1 MTLSRT
7 GFVNLLGPM
16 TCQALASRFRPVL
29 ATVLVLVV
37 LSGLAMGNAI
47 RAAGAEQHWPA
58 SLKGRLLI
66 ASTELDSPLFAKTI
80 IYMVEHDENGAMG
93 LIVNRPLGEMPISEL
108 RKALNLDA
116 TPDQV
121 PSLTLRFGGPVER
134 DLMFV
139 LHSDEIKVE
148 SSRSIDHDLALTSD
162 PELLRA
168 IVAGDGPSRFAIAM
182 GYAGW
187 APGQLE
193 AEIERGSWE
202 WIDYDLELVMAPEAD
217 AWNRAIGRVKIDL

>member
-1 MTLSRT
+1 MNRQALVSRLRT
-7 GFVNLLGPM
+7 IFAIAPVVVFVVVVGWAAGGPM
-16 TCQALASRFRPVL
+16 QTALA
-29 ATVLVLVV
+29 
-37 LSGLAMGNAI
+37 
-47 RAAGAEQHWPA
+47 EQEQPA

-66 ASTELDSPLFAKTI
+66 ASTELNSPVFAKTI

-93 LIVNRPLGEMPISEL
+93 LIVNRPIGEMPVSEL
-108 RKALNLDA
+108 RKAFNLD
-116 TPDQV
+116 TDPGEV

-139 LHSDEIKVE
+139 LHSDDKKVE
-148 SSRSIDHDLALTSD
+148 SSRTVDHDLALTSD

-168 IVAGDGPSRFAIAM
+168 IVEGDGPSRFVIAM

-187 APGQLE
+187 SAGQLE

-202 WIDYDLELVMAPEAD
+202 WIDYDLELVMAPEDD
-217 AWNRAIGRVKIDL
+217 AWDRAIGRVKIDL

>member
-1 MTLSRT
+1 
-7 GFVNLLGPM
+7 M
-16 TCQALASRFRPVL
+16 TCHAVPHRFSVLVACVLAITVVLAIPLRLAS
-29 ATVLVLVV
+29 ADET
-37 LSGLAMGNAI
+37 
-47 RAAGAEQHWPA
+47 WPA

-66 ASTELDSPLFAKTI
+66 ASTELDSPVFAKTI

-108 RKALNLDA
+108 RKALELEAVPDA
-116 TPDQV
+116 V
-121 PSLTLRFGGPVER
+121 ASLTLRFGGPVER

-139 LHSDEIKVE
+139 LHSDDMQVE
-148 SSRSIDHDLALTSD
+148 SSRAVDHDLALTSD

-168 IVAGDGPSRFAIAM
+168 IVTGEGPSRFVIAM
-182 GYAGW
+182 GYSGW

-202 WIDYDLELVMAPEAD
+202 WIDYDLELVMTPQED
-217 AWNRAIGRVKIDL
+217 AWDRAIGRVKIEL